1 MEQKKKRD
9 EKLQPKKKKDKK
21 HCLCQKEL
29 IFCENNRFSQHY
41 TAIFFK
47 PAAIGIP
54 KKPTNMLKNHWT
66 NVRGVVLANVPKN
79 SMIMI

>member
-1 MEQKKKRD
+1 MKQKKK
-9 EKLQPKKKKDKK
+9 EMKSCNQKKRQK

-29 IFCENNRFSQHY
+29 IFCKNNRFSQHY